1 MESNITNSIHN
12 KLNYI
17 YSLGEDVFE
26 SIKNESNLQVNYG
39 LFNGHYIKIN
49 GRYEYQKYPIPVV
62 AIEGIGDIGFNING
76 IWFEFFIDK
85 VEFNKVDIENLI
97 SRYKVE
103 IYGGNNCLID
113 FYTEGKSVSDISHN
127 IDISDEETV
136 GIAIYLDN
144 MKSHSIKEIFFDA
157 CKLLNL

>member
-1 MESNITNSIHN
+1 MESNIINSIHN
-12 KLNYI
+12 KLNHI

-39 LFNGHYIKIN
+39 FFSGHYIKVN

-62 AIEGIGDIGFNING
+62 SIEGKGDIGFNIDG
-76 IWFEFFIDK
+76 VWFEFFIDK
-85 VEFNKVDIENLI
+85 VVFSKVDIESLI
-97 SRYKVE
+97 SMYKVE

-113 FYTEGKSVSDISHN
+113 FYIEGKSVSDIFHD
-127 IDISDEETV
+127 IDISDEKTM

-144 MKSHSIKEIFFDA
+144 MKSPSIKEIFFDV